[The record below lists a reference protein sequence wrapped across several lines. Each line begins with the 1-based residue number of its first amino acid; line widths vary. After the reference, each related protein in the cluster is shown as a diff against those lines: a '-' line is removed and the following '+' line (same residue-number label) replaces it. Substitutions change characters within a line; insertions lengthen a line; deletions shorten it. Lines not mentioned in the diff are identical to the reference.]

1 MTHLGKV
8 IYVYWVIK
16 RVLDVVISIIA
27 LIVLSPLFLAIIT
40 AIKLETPGPAIF
52 KQKRAGLK
60 SKPFYIYKF
69 RTMKTTAPSLTPS
82 RALVDSKKYITKVGS
97 FLRKTS
103 LDELPQIINVIK
115 GEMSIIGPR
124 PLIFVESKILKLRR
138 KKKIDRIYPGIT
150 GLAQINGRDTL
161 DIYEK
166 IAYDEYYLKH
176 LSFFL
181 DLKIF
186 IITIFKVVRK
196 DNVVEGCTKDSMR
209 TTEKNN
215 NRIRMEKLG

>member
-1 MTHLGKV
+1 M
-8 IYVYWVIK
+8 YRVIK

-27 LIVLSPLFLAIIT
+27 LIVLAPLFLAIIT

-52 KQKRAGLK
+52 KQKRAGLN
-60 SKPFYIYKF
+60 SKPFHIYKF
-69 RTMKTTAPSLTPS
+69 RTMKKTAPSLTPS

-103 LDELPQIINVIK
+103 LDELPQIINVLK

-176 LSFFL
+176 ISFFL
-181 DLKIF
+181 DIKIF
-186 IITIFKVVRK
+186 IITILKVIRK
-196 DNVVEGCTKDSMR
+196 ENVVEGSAKDSIR

-215 NRIRMEKLG
+215 KRIRMEKLV